1 VRDALKF
8 EERKFHKSLKYFTY
22 VNGSHK
28 FKDLTRK
35 QNGIQYSVSAIL
47 HVGISVTVGEFYFKN
62 IYLIK
67 YLMGLFV
74 ENSLKSASLQ
84 KLNYTCFF
92 KRLFTWLTSFFINL
106 VVCFDEY
113 SLPL

>member
-1 VRDALKF
+1 LSKTGFVNI
-8 EERKFHKSLKYFTY
+8 LKYFANI
-22 VNGSHK
+22 NGSYK
-28 FKDLTRK
+28 IKDLTQK
-35 QNGIQYSVSAIL
+35 QNGIQCSVSAVL
-47 HVGISVTVGEFYFKN
+47 RVGISVTAGEFYFKN
-62 IYLIK
+62 TYLIK

-74 ENSLKSASLQ
+74 LNSSKTASLQ
-84 KLNYTCFF
+84 QLNYTCFF